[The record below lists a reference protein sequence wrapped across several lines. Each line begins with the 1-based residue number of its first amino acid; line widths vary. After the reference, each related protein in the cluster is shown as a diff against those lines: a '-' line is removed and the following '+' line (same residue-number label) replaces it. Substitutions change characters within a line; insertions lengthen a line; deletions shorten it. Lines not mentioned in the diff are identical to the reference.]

1 MEGYQTEEQQLVVL
15 HEFWKRNRLFIL
27 SLIVLF
33 CVILFGTQ
41 MYRRYEVRQ
50 AEQASILYQEVL
62 SAVQKTDVNVAK
74 TKGALLLKK
83 YSRTP
88 YAALGAMI
96 LAKISIDEEDLPTA
110 IDKFR
115 YIVKNS
121 AKNPLWHV
129 AKIKLARLLHANKE
143 HQEALKELDNPPNG
157 YVQLYEELKGDIY
170 VTLKDLDKARESYRK
185 AISNANG
192 NLVPWLEMKLTN
204 INTVEDALKKGV
216 IDGPAIKTNS

>member
-192 NLVPWLEMKLTN
+192 NPVPWLEMKLTN